1 VNALDAFKHCTRTLW
16 LACAGASVCTAA
28 EVADD
33 REAQMAAAYV
43 FNFVKFVEWPQS
55 ALGEKLEV
63 CFVGAADIRD
73 ALANSTLDKKAGSRS
88 IIVRQAHGDQSLTGC
103 EVIYIAGEAR
113 NVPTHQAALTI
124 GESADFT
131 REGGIIRLYTESNRL
146 RFIVNVDNAKREGIQ
161 VSSNLL
167 KLASQVEGGTR

>member
-1 VNALDAFKHCTRTLW
+1 
-16 LACAGASVCTAA
+16 VCSAA
-28 EVADD
+28 ELADD

-43 FNFVKFVEWPQS
+43 FNFVKFVEWSRS
-55 ALGEKLEV
+55 ASGEKLEI

-73 ALANSTLDKKAGSRS
+73 ALANSTFDKKVGSRR
-88 IIVRQAHGDQSLTGC
+88 IMVRQAHADQSLTGC
-103 EVIYIAGEAR
+103 QVIYIGGEAD
-113 NVPTHQAALTI
+113 NIPTHQMALTI

-131 REGGIIRLYTESNRL
+131 REGGVIRLYTESNRL

-167 KLASQVEGGTR
+167 ELASQVEGGAR